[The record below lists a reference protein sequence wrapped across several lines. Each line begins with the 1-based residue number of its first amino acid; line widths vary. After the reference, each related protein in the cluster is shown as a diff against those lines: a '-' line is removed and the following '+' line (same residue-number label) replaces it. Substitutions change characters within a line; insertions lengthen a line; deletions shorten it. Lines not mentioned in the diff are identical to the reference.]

1 MTRKI
6 LNEPIFQD
14 DYGFGVYVCQYTK
27 KLVVISHG
35 EFIYLGACLPQVK
48 GSYVCS
54 VDSNNA
60 YKESKTL
67 FNEFEANCNT
77 CKNLTR
83 VPFKKQ
89 HPANPMTA
97 ICSFKKEN
105 ITFHPDDHMGMECW
119 EKR

>member
-6 LNEPIFQD
+6 LNEPVGKDEYGDVYFCRYSKKNVSFKDSIF
-14 DYGFGVYVCQYTK
+14 
-27 KLVVISHG
+27 I
-35 EFIYLGACLPQVK
+35 GAILPQVK
-48 GSYVCS
+48 GSFVCHP
-54 VDSNNA
+54 DGLKF
-60 YKESKTL
+60 YKEEKDI

-83 VPFKKQ
+83 TPFKKQ

-97 ICSFKKEN
+97 ICSLKKES